1 MEHGV
6 LGAVRAELDRD
17 DERTRLPFGF
27 VERRDQRRT
36 PAVEQRFPFE
46 VEQFAGDRRRFAER
60 AAGSAHQ
67 QHPALPVGFVGVG
80 DVPGDHTCTGALEGP
95 RIERDFFGFTGG
107 PCGFEALQRFTAV
120 GLEFR
125 PGAPAPVGVAN
136 HLPGARAFAVAVA
149 DAPNGVGRFFGRG
162 AEHRDIGRRD
172 RVIGLRRR
180 RTRGLRSGG
189 RGRT

>member
-60 AAGSAHQ
+60 AAGSADQ
-67 QHPALPVGFVGVG
+67 QHPALSVGFVGVG
-80 DVPGDHTCTGALEGP
+80 DVPGDH
-95 RIERDFFGFTGG
+95 RDVT
-107 PCGFEALQRFTAV
+107 V
-120 GLEFR
+120 GEVDD
-125 PGAPAPVGVAN
+125 P
-136 HLPGARAFAVAVA
+136 HQ
-149 DAPNGVGRFFGRG
+149 
-162 AEHRDIGRRD
+162 AEHQREPAGEHAVEAAEHDPLDDVVDPGHASTSCGRR
-172 RVIGLRRR
+172 
-180 RTRGLRSGG
+180 SPK
-189 RGRT
+189 